1 MKKILIYSLIFIFFF
16 EITSIIF
23 TKYKLF
29 IFNEIPKYSFKETN
43 LFDWEEKDENGINW
57 HKKNYKSSHSSRC
70 FDVSYE
76 FNNVGARD
84 VNDYFTND
92 AKKSII
98 LIGDSFA
105 KGYGVDLDNTF
116 AKIVEKRIGKKVLN
130 FGFSGSDPIT
140 QVEKFINDGSNLNF
154 NELIYFFLPAND
166 YSSNPKKENKKKD
179 YDEKNFFSGIDLM
192 KIKYGIAN
200 FLARFTY
207 SYNFLRS
214 TAYLLDINFDNNYKN
229 LSYFYKNHENIDY
242 TFNYINKIV
251 SYKDVKSY
259 IVIIPIIH
267 DINIYQ
273 KNKVNYK
280 NLYWYKE
287 INKLA
292 DINNSKIIDLMDF
305 VDFDIKSKYF
315 HSCDGHWNNYG
326 NEFAAN
332 SFLKIYRED

>member
-1 MKKILIYSLIFIFFF
+1 MKKMLIYSLIFIFFF

-130 FGFSGSDPIT
+130 FGFSGSDPKT
-140 QVEKFINDGSNLNF
+140 QVEKYINDGSNLNF
-154 NELIYFFLPAND
+154 DELIYFFLPTND
-166 YSSNPKKENKKKD
+166 YSSNPKKEKKID
-179 YDEKNFFSGIDLM
+179 YSEKNFFSGIDLM

-214 TAYLLDINFDNNYKN
+214 AAYLLDINFDNNYKN

-242 TFNYINKIV
+242 TFNYIDKIV

-273 KNKVNYK
+273 KYKVNYK

-305 VDFDIKSKYF
+305 VDFNIKSKYF

-326 NEFAAN
+326 NEFAAI

>member
-1 MKKILIYSLIFIFFF
+1 MKKILISLLIFIFFF
-16 EITSIIF
+16 EFTSMIF
-23 TKYKLF
+23 TKYKLL
-29 IFNEIPKYSFKETN
+29 IFNEIPKYTLKETN
-43 LFDWEEKDENGINW
+43 LFDWKEKDENGIDW

-70 FDVSYE
+70 FDVNYE
-76 FNNVGARD
+76 FNNIGARD
-84 VNDYFTND
+84 ENDYFTND
-92 AKKSII
+92 PEKSII

-105 KGYGVDLDNTF
+105 EGYGVNLENTF

-130 FGFSGSDPIT
+130 FGISGSDPKLQI
-140 QVEKFINDGSNLNF
+140 EKFIHDGSNFNF
-154 NELIYFFLPAND
+154 NELIYFFLPSND
-166 YSSNPKKENKKKD
+166 YLTNSEKKSKKTD
-179 YDEKNFFSGIDLM
+179 DEKNYSLKFYL
-192 KIKYGIAN
+192 IKVKYDIAN

-214 TAYLLDINFDNNYKN
+214 AAYLLDINFSNNFEN
-229 LSYFYKNHENIDY
+229 LSYFYKNRENVDY

-280 NLYWYKE
+280 KLYWYKQ

-292 DINNSKIIDLMDF
+292 NVNNSKIIDLMDF
-305 VDFDIKSKYF
+305 IDFKKKSKYF
-315 HSCDGHWNNYG
+315 HSCDGHWSEYG
-326 NEFAAN
+326 NRFAVK
-332 SFLKIYRED
+332 SFLKIYNEN